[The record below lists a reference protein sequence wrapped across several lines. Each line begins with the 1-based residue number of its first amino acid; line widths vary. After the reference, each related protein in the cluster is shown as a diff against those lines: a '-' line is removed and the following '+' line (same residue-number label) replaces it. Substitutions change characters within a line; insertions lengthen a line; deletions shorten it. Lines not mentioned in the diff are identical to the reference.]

1 MNLPN
6 FLTVIRLI
14 LIPFCGYALYNDHF
28 LQAGVIF
35 VMACITDYADG
46 KIARKYNMVTNF
58 GKLADP
64 AADKLLLLTA
74 LFILAVKKLIPMFI
88 PVTVLIKETIMGIGG
103 LILLNKKYV
112 VSANIYGRIGRDSE
126 GGRDE
131 NGFVEQGSG
140 GLEQQN
146 RRRNHE
152 VHNRSDA
159 LRRDLSSSRN
169 PRDGRHSADDHRI
182 FAVKRRRVYH
192 AGIKVR
198 SFI

>member
-46 KIARKYNMVTNF
+46 KIARKYNMVTNV

-112 VSANIYGRIGRDSE
+112 VSANIYGKIATFFFNTSVAVIIILKPASFIT
-126 GGRDE
+126 
-131 NGFVEQGSG
+131 NTLLVTSVLLMFV
-140 GLEQQN
+140 
-146 RRRNHE
+146 
-152 VHNRSDA
+152 A
-159 LRRDLSSSRN
+159 LAKYSHQYFKIKRDLIEKQAKED
-169 PRDGRHSADDHRI
+169 PL
-182 FAVKRRRVYH
+182 
-192 AGIKVR
+192 VR
-198 SFI
+198 